1 MEKESITMA
10 YKDPEK
16 RRAYD
21 RQYKRAQR
29 AGEISQTYRPT
40 LPIEL
45 RIQTAQDV
53 LDMLN
58 QQVNAVLADSD
69 ISTVEKARCITY
81 MASSMLKAIEQVAI
95 VPRLEAI
102 EDIINSRKN
111 VS

>member
-1 MEKESITMA
+1 MG

-16 RRAYD
+16 RKAYD

-29 AGEISQTYRPT
+29 AGELNQTHRPT
-40 LPIEL
+40 LPLEL

-53 LDMLN
+53 LAMLN
-58 QQVNAVLADSD
+58 QQVNAVLMDEE
-69 ISTVEKARCITY
+69 ITTLERARCLTY

-95 VPRLEAI
+95 VPRLEAL
-102 EDIINSRKN
+102 EDVMNNRKQ

>member
-1 MEKESITMA
+1 MA

-16 RRAYD
+16 RRAYN

-29 AGEISQTYRPT
+29 AGELGQTRSQT
-40 LPIEL
+40 LPLDL

-58 QQVNAVLADSD
+58 QQVNAVLSD
-69 ISTVEKARCITY
+69 PEVATLERARCITY

-95 VPRLEAI
+95 IPRLEAL
-102 EDIINSRKN
+102 EDVMRTRKQ

>member
-1 MEKESITMA
+1 MA
-10 YKDPEK
+10 FKDLEK

-21 RQYKRAQR
+21 REYKRAQR
-29 AGEISQTYRPT
+29 AGELGQTLRPT
-40 LPIEL
+40 LPLEL

-58 QQVNAVLADSD
+58 QQVNAVLADPEV
-69 ISTVEKARCITY
+69 STIERARCITY

-95 VPRLEAI
+95 IPRLEAL
-102 EDIINSRKN
+102 EDVMQSRKQ